1 MPKQEPTPSATNQT
15 VVELSKVKFPSQ
27 TDSFRARLAKTDDDV
42 PCSVWVENN
51 NTKLQW
57 SCNVKNTLNHA
68 PTTAKYKLL
77 SKVVIATLQVVSEDE
92 AGDDG
97 FAKLSVE
104 YEFELTPLDVATTD
118 ILAAKIRDLQENVK
132 ALYVIRLNSP
142 SCARKWMKSAETWVI
157 TS

>member
-1 MPKQEPTPSATNQT
+1 M

-27 TDSFRARLAKTDDDV
+27 TDSFRVRLAKTDDECRV
-42 PCSVWVENN
+42 VFG
-51 NTKLQW
+51 

-68 PTTAKYKLL
+68 PTTAKSKLP
-77 SKVVIATLQVVSEDE
+77 SKVVIATLQVKMKL
-92 AGDDG
+92 AMTA

-132 ALYVIRLNSP
+132 ALKDVCHTTELAQLREEVDDVRRNLGYY
-142 SCARKWMKSAETWVI
+142 
-157 TS
+157 

>member
-27 TDSFRARLAKTDDDV
+27 TDSFRARLAKTDDE
-42 PCSVWVENN
+42 CR
-51 NTKLQW
+51 
-57 SCNVKNTLNHA
+57 
-68 PTTAKYKLL
+68 
-77 SKVVIATLQVVSEDE
+77 EDE

-118 ILAAKIRDLQENVK
+118 IFAAKIRDLQENVK
-132 ALYVIRLNSP
+132 A
-142 SCARKWMKSAETWVI
+142 
-157 TS
+157 